1 MSTGSPRAVIENYDV
16 ARTLRFVAFG
26 MAMGPIIGRWI
37 LILERQL
44 PMRQG
49 LNKNVQLA
57 KRVLADQVI
66 MCVPSVLGTRRL
78 IDRPWA

>member
-1 MSTGSPRAVIENYDV
+1 MSTGSPRAVIENYDPV
-16 ARTLRFVAFG
+16 RTLRFAAFG

-66 MCVPSVLGTRRL
+66 MSVPASKNALT
-78 IDRPWA
+78 AC